1 MLFKKEKYKFTTI
14 TINSDKSRYAR
25 PQQNDIPLA
34 ASTVI
39 PESPGVD
46 KLQQQHTQ
54 G

>member
-1 MLFKKEKYKFTTI
+1 MTLTVNT
-14 TINSDKSRYAR
+14 DKSRYAT
-25 PQQNDIPLA
+25 PQQNDILLA
-34 ASTVI
+34 ANTVI